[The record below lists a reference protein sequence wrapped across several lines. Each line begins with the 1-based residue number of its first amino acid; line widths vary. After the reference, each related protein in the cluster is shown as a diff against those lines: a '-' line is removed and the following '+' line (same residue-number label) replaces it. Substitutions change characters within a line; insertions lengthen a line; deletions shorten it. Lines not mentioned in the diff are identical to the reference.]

1 MSSVTVAVTEAKT
14 QNPLILQGANSFVGG
29 FTYTLAAYSGCA
41 YGCSYCYV
49 PDVQR
54 GLPAKRGGWGSY
66 VDVRSRSIDLLRRQV
81 DRLSGASIFLSA
93 TTDPYQP
100 QEAKEKLTRQMLEA
114 LADTGFDF
122 LLISTRSGLVL
133 RDLDILTD
141 SRMRS
146 RVEVGISIPSDIAKA
161 HEELEPRTAS
171 FAGRLSTVRRLREAG
186 IATRVH
192 AAPLALC
199 TQDFPKKI
207 SECADWCWVD
217 GTGHGARKSPRG
229 QYWLRDYNAAQD
241 WAATA
246 ASQLGPERMGFGRNR
261 FAWRW
266 DATRNQIIPP
276 GSGQKEN

>member
-1 MSSVTVAVTEAKT
+1 MSSVVVAEAKT
-14 QNPLILQGANSFVGG
+14 QNPLIAQGVNSFVFG
-29 FTYTLAAYSGCA
+29 FDYTLAAYSGCA

-54 GLPAKRGGWGSY
+54 GLPAKRGGWGTY
-66 VDVRSRSIDLLRRQV
+66 VDVRSRSVDLLQRRA

-100 QEAKEKLTRQMLEA
+100 QESKEKLTRQMLEA
-114 LADTGFDF
+114 LADTDFAF

-141 SRMRS
+141 SRLRS
-146 RVEVGISIPSDIAKA
+146 RVEVGISIPSDIEKA

-171 FAGRLSTVRRLREAG
+171 FKGRFATALRLRDAG

-199 TQDFPKKI
+199 TLDFIKKAGESANWI
-207 SECADWCWVD
+207 WFD
-217 GTGHGARKSPRG
+217 GTGHGARRTPKG
-229 QYWLRDYNAAQD
+229 QYWLRDYSIAHHWSEIAAE
-241 WAATA
+241 
-246 ASQLGPERMGFGRNR
+246 QLGQRRVGYGRDQ

-266 DATRNQIIPP
+266 DAARNQIFPP
-276 GSGQKEN
+276 VAGRKEN